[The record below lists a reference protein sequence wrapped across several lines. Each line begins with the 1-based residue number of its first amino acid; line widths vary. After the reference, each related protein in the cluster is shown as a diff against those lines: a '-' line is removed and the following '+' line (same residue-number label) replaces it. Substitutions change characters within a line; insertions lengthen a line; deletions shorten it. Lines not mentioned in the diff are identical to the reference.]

1 MTSSPVTSR
10 RRSRARGRW
19 SASVRRA
26 ATLAVAF
33 AIAAAV
39 SGCAASRFEMPA
51 DPGTPMADAAGAWQQ
66 ASAACSGV
74 RALTAELALSGRAA
88 GTRLRG
94 RVQAGFEAPG
104 RIRLEGV
111 APFGQPIFILA
122 ADAARATL
130 LLPRDERVV
139 TAASAAEILEALAGV
154 RLEPD
159 TLRAVLAGCVM
170 TGAPS
175 GATEHGD
182 IARFAFD
189 GGDVVFARRG
199 NGGWRIVAGV
209 ARPFLIEYLDD
220 RSGGRWPARVRI
232 SRDLPG
238 GDRVDLTIGVSQVET
253 NMSLPPEAFSVDV
266 PSTAVPMTVDQLRQA
281 GPLGDGR

>member
-1 MTSSPVTSR
+1 MTFGR
-10 RRSRARGRW
+10 KLRARARW
-19 SASVRRA
+19 RASVRRA
-26 ATLAVAF
+26 A
-33 AIAAAV
+33 AAV
-39 SGCAASRFEMPA
+39 VIALSLSGCAASRFTMPSDA
-51 DPGTPMADAAGAWQQ
+51 GVPMADAAAAWQQ
-66 ASAACSGV
+66 ASSACAGV
-74 RALTAELALSGRAA
+74 RSMTAELALSGRAA

-94 RVQAGFEAPG
+94 RIQAGFEAPG

-139 TAASAAEILEALAGV
+139 TAASASEILEALAGV

-159 TLRAVLAGCVM
+159 TLRAVLAGCVT
-170 TGAPS
+170 TGTPE

-182 IARFAFD
+182 VARFAFAD
-189 GGDVVFARRG
+189 GSTVFARRG
-199 NGGWRIVAGV
+199 GAGWRIVAGI
-209 ARPFLIEYLDD
+209 ARPFLVEYPERQSAGL
-220 RSGGRWPARVRI
+220 WPARVRI

-238 GDRVDLTIGVSQVET
+238 GDHVDLTIGLSQIET
-253 NMSLPPEAFSVDV
+253 NMTLPPEAFRVDI
-266 PSTAVPMTVDQLRQA
+266 PPTAVPMTVDELRRA

>member
-1 MTSSPVTSR
+1 MR
-10 RRSRARGRW
+10 RIITA
-19 SASVRRA
+19 
-26 ATLAVAF
+26 LAL
-33 AIAAAV
+33 AAAA
-39 SGCAASRFEMPA
+39 SGCAASRFVMPT
-51 DPGTPMADAAGAWQQ
+51 DPGTPMADAAAAWRQ
-66 ASAACSGV
+66 AAAACGGV

-139 TAASAAEILEALAGV
+139 TAASAAEILEALAGI
-154 RLEPD
+154 RLEAD

-170 TGAPS
+170 TGTPT

-182 IARFAFD
+182 VARFAFD
-189 GGDVVFARRG
+189 DGGVVFARRAAA
-199 NGGWRIVAGV
+199 GWRIVAGV
-209 ARPFLIEYLDD
+209 AHPFVVEYPG
-220 RSGGRWPARVRI
+220 RERGGMWPARVRI

-238 GDRVDLTIGVSQVET
+238 GDRVELTIGLSQIET
-253 NMSLPPEAFSVDV
+253 NMSLPAEAFTVDV
-266 PSTAVPMTVDQLRQA
+266 PPTAVPMTLEELRQA
-281 GPLGDGR
+281 GPLGDGQ

>member
-1 MTSSPVTSR
+1 
-10 RRSRARGRW
+10 
-19 SASVRRA
+19 VRRA
-26 ATLAVAF
+26 VATA
-33 AIAAAV
+33 AIALSL
-39 SGCAASRFEMPA
+39 SGCAASRFTMPSDA
-51 DPGTPMADAAGAWQQ
+51 GVPMADAAAAWQQ
-66 ASAACSGV
+66 ASSACAGV
-74 RALTAELALSGRAA
+74 RSMTAELALSGRAA

-94 RVQAGFEAPG
+94 RIQAGFDTPG

-139 TAASAAEILEALAGV
+139 TAASASEILEALAGV

-159 TLRAVLAGCVM
+159 TLRAVLAGCVT
-170 TGAPS
+170 TGAPT

-182 IARFAFD
+182 VARFAFAD
-189 GGDVVFARRG
+189 GSAVFARR
-199 NGGWRIVAGV
+199 NAAGWRIVAGV
-209 ARPFLIEYLDD
+209 ARPFLVEYPD
-220 RSGGRWPARVRI
+220 RQSAGLWPSRVRI

-238 GDRVDLTIGVSQVET
+238 GDSVDLTIGLAQIET
-253 NMSLPPEAFSVDV
+253 NMTLPPEAFRVDV
-266 PSTAVPMTVDQLRQA
+266 PPSAVPMTVDQLRQA